1 MIKIDRDWGKEI
13 TQRVSKIKQILLDSG
28 SSGIAFGSSGGKDSA
43 LVGIL
48 CKMATDNIVG
58 VIMPCESASNYN
70 QDLKDAMLLGRTY
83 SIDHVIVDLTDTKKT
98 LLTAINRDISVSE
111 VANINMNPRLR
122 MATLYAIATSH
133 NYLVAGTGNRSEIHM
148 GYFTKWGDGAFDLN
162 PIQDLTKTEIFDFL
176 RHLNAPEI
184 FYTKAPSAGLFEGQ
198 TDEADMGLTYD
209 ELDTY
214 LLTGIKGNNFYKIE
228 KTHKS
233 TQHKRISN
241 FENHPTM

>member
-1 MIKIDRDWGKEI
+1 MIKINRDWEKE
-13 TQRVSKIKQILLDSG
+13 TAKRVAKIKQTLADAG
-28 SSGIAFGSSGGKDSA
+28 ASGIVFGSSGGKDSA

-98 LLTAINRDISVSE
+98 LLTAIDRDISVSQ
-111 VANINMNPRLR
+111 VAGININPRLR
-122 MATLYAIATSH
+122 MTTLYAIATSH

-214 LLTGIKGNNFYKIE
+214 LLTGKKGNNFHKIE
-228 KTHKS
+228 KAHK
-233 TQHKRISN
+233 TTNHKRATH
-241 FENHPTM
+241 FGD